1 MFNRRIKLRVMGG
14 VVALGLALSGQAM
27 AAFTAQEAAK
37 LEADGKATLAKF
49 EAQTKGA
56 DAVLANAKG
65 ILVCP
70 SITKGGFIFGLE
82 SGECVLTKGAA
93 TPLYYGTS
101 ALKAGFLA
109 GIENHAMILVLNTD
123 EALAKFTGGAR
134 EWELGVDAS
143 LAVAKARR
151 WRHYRYDQSEE
162 GDRCFRL
169 RRERAHRGCVLPGLA
184 VQEAR
189 RQVRPGDLRYHIEP
203 GAACRK
209 MRGPCCFQRKRDWRN
224 ALAETDARVQA

>member
-1 MFNRRIKLRVMGG
+1 MFNRRMRVMSG

-27 AAFTAQEAAK
+27 AKFTEQEAVK

-70 SITKGGFIFGLE
+70 SITKGGFLVGLE
-82 SGECVLTKGAA
+82 SGECVLTKGSAM
-93 TPLYYGTS
+93 PLYFGTS

-123 EALAKFTGGAR
+123 EALAKFTSGKR

-143 LAVAKARR
+143 LAVAKLGAGATIDTTNLKKAIVVFVFGEKGLIGDVSFQGSRFKQL
-151 WRHYRYDQSEE
+151 DVKEQSV
-162 GDRCFRL
+162 G
-169 RRERAHRGCVLPGLA
+169 
-184 VQEAR
+184 
-189 RQVRPGDLRYHIEP
+189 Y
-203 GAACRK
+203 
-209 MRGPCCFQRKRDWRN
+209 
-224 ALAETDARVQA
+224 